1 MGLQRQQQQ
10 QNNNP
15 NENHKWHHSYHLE
28 AEQSSA
34 GGRVEGNWFQPPLSL
49 VSPGPPALLLP
60 WPETPLWVSRLPSFH
75 VSLSLRL
82 EWPKWKPVS
91 ACAQDL
97 WRVGLQRPSHAL
109 GRTKGPQSPRAF
121 YWMEDAHINQTA
133 AFFPSAW
140 RAHFHPESPGWWG
153 WAGGGWWASGGLG
166 QWGGEQRGCSGHGG
180 WGGPTRGAHW
190 ILSTKSLQTLLLGC
204 LGTVAPIQGS
214 ELSSSLPSVTKNSN
228 HFCIHTSPWMP
239 LCWGV
244 KLNLHS
250 CFVFRQKR
258 L

>member
-180 WGGPTRGAHW
+180 WVDQRREPTESWAQSRCRHFCLAAWALWLPFKEVSSALLCPPLPRIQTISAFTQAH
-190 ILSTKSLQTLLLGC
+190 GC
-204 LGTVAPIQGS
+204 LYAG
-214 ELSSSLPSVTKNSN
+214 E
-228 HFCIHTSPWMP
+228 
-239 LCWGV
+239 
-244 KLNLHS
+244 
-250 CFVFRQKR
+250 
-258 L
+258 